1 MFETNKGLLRNIYS
15 GKEVCLLIYIE
26 YAMKA
31 VDLLQFVCVCV
42 CAFVHE
48 CVCVCERM
56 D

>member
-26 YAMKA
+26 DAMKA

-48 CVCVCERM
+48 CVCV
-56 D
+56 